1 MKIPIVSIVGRQN
14 VGKSTLFNAILGR
27 KIAITH
33 DHPGVTRDIIRY
45 PVLDSEEKVIFEI
58 CDTPGLDIENID
70 DLSAAIIQLA
80 FEQLLESDVIV
91 FLMDRRDV
99 REYDYKLI
107 GLFQKDKR
115 FSKKNI
121 IYSLN
126 KSDNPDEDFDLEF
139 FYKLNI
145 PELLPISA
153 LGRRNLKLLIEK
165 IQFFI
170 REYTPG
176 EQEKPDLKIAIV
188 GKPNSGKSSLLNSL
202 TGKIHSAVSEIAGT
216 TRDSVNTKLK
226 FKNRVLE
233 IIDTAG
239 IRKQSKNSED
249 KIEYYSY
256 TRAMRSI
263 ENSDVVI
270 HIFDATKGLGEFDK
284 KIFSLL
290 REKGKLFLLAVN
302 KWDLIPEKHSN
313 SFKEFKEKMV
323 SRLPAVE
330 DIPIISISAKDNQ
343 RTHKLLEICLE
354 LQEKSKILVSTHE
367 LSTKLRDWID
377 NSGVASFGKK
387 RPRIF
392 YVTQMGTVPFKLIL
406 FVNHENLF
414 KPNVQTFL
422 KRRILDEYN
431 LQGVPIEF
439 EIRER
444 VRQDA

>member
-1 MKIPIVSIVGRQN
+1 MKTPTVSIVGRQN

-27 KIAITH
+27 KIAITY

-45 PVLDSEEKVIFEI
+45 PVFDSEERVLFEI

-70 DLSAAIIQLA
+70 DLSAAIIELA
-80 FEQLLESDVIV
+80 FEQLLDSNVIV
-91 FLMDRRDV
+91 FLIDRKDVRDYDFKLISLFHKDRR
-99 REYDYKLI
+99 
-107 GLFQKDKR
+107 
-115 FSKKNI
+115 FSNKNI
-121 IYSLN
+121 LYCLN
-126 KSDNPDEDFDLEF
+126 KSDNPEEDFDLEY
-139 FYKLNI
+139 FYKLGI

-153 LGRRNLKLLIEK
+153 LGRRNLKLLLEK

-170 REYTPG
+170 KEFTPKDP
-176 EQEKPDLKIAIV
+176 EKPDVKISIV

-202 TGKIHSAVSEIAGT
+202 TGKTQSAVSEIAGT
-216 TRDSVNTKLK
+216 TRDSVNTRLK
-226 FKNRVLE
+226 FKDKLIE

-249 KIEYYSY
+249 KIEFYSY

-263 ENSDVVI
+263 EDSDVVV

-290 REKGKLFLLAVN
+290 RDKGKLFLLAVN
-302 KWDLIPEKHSN
+302 KWDLVLEKHSN
-313 SFKEFKEKMV
+313 SFKEYKEKMV

-330 DIPIISISAKDNQ
+330 DIPIISISAKENQ

-354 LQEKSKILVSTHE
+354 LQEKTKILVSTHE

-392 YVTQMGTVPFKLIL
+392 YVTQIGTVPFKLIL

-444 VRQDA
+444 VRSDA